1 MQHIARLATLFLVLS
16 LLPACNEG
24 MLAVGHVT
32 TLGLSCAMLF
42 ATLNMDKMRR

>member
-1 MQHIARLATLFLVLS
+1 MNYAKYAALLSTLC

-24 MLAVGHVT
+24 LLAVGHLT

-42 ATLNMDKMRR
+42 ATLNMDKVRKR